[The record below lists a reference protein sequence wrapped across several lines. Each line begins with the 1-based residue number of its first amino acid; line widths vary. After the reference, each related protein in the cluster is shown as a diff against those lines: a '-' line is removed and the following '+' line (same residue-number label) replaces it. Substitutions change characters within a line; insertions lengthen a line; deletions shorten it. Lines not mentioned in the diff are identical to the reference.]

1 MHYHYAFHITFT
13 SRRVEWVH
21 GIEYSPV
28 GEWVVSSKNGTEFKV
43 KTHGG
48 VN

>member
-1 MHYHYAFHITFT
+1 MHFI
-13 SRRVEWVH
+13 SRSHRVESTWVH

-28 GEWVVSSKNGTEFKV
+28 GEWVVSSKNGTKFKV